1 MEDLIPLAGIVM
13 VFGIPLAAI
22 LTHHQRKM
30 TEMIHSKHQQPVQNL
45 EAMHEMASLRQQVAA
60 LQDQVNHLTIA
71 LDRSSEAALRER
83 TGTVPN
89 QS

>member
-30 TEMIHSKHQQPVQNL
+30 TELIHSKHQAPVQSM
-45 EAMHEMASLRQQVAA
+45 ETMHEIASLRQQMAV

-71 LDRSSEAALRER
+71 VDRSSEMALQER
-83 TGTVPN
+83 TGTLPN

>member
-1 MEDLIPLAGIVM
+1 MEELIPLAGIVM

-30 TEMIHSKHQQPVQNL
+30 TELIHSKHQAPVQNM
-45 EAMHEMASLRQQVAA
+45 ETMHEIASLRQQMAV

-71 LDRSSEAALRER
+71 VDRSSEMALQER
-83 TGTVPN
+83 TGTLPN